1 MPNLN
6 NQVSGSAIAFID
18 TQVENYQSLIAG
30 VKPGTEVVVLDGNR
44 DAIDQITQI
53 LALRTNID
61 SIHIVSHGTPGSLQ
75 LGNGCLSADNLE
87 TYSERLQQ
95 WRSALNLGAD
105 ILIYGCNVASAPR
118 AYPKVRQGMNS
129 LAQSS
134 SRLKPTA
141 YPKVRQGMNS
151 LSQSSSR
158 LKPTENK
165 SAIQSSS
172 EDFRYETGV
181 STPGGSAGNGIDDEQ
196 AIDRERAID
205 LDGVAFIQRIAQLT
219 NTNVAA
225 SQNLTGSVAKG
236 GDWELEVRTGEIE
249 TPLVFEAEV
258 LAGYEYVLNTF
269 GAAANIGV
277 GTNPYG
283 IATGDFDLDD
293 QPDLAVTNQG
303 SDTVSILL
311 GNGTGGFDP
320 APIPT
325 LTVSNASSI
334 AVGNFNNDNFS
345 DLAVVGSGTGGA
357 LSIFL
362 GNGTGGFGSPTQ
374 YPTGVSPISVAVG
387 KFNNDNFSDVAV
399 VNASPGSTSG
409 TVTILLANNT
419 GSGALNF
426 NTNLSA
432 QSIPAFMTV
441 GDFNGDTFSD
451 LAVPNSLSNTI
462 SVFLANGSGDFGA
475 ATNLGAGTNPNSVA
489 NGDFNGDNFL
499 DLAVVNGGSNNVSIL
514 LGNGTGGFGAANG
527 FSAGTG
533 LQGIVA
539 QDFSGDG
546 KLDLAVGGT
555 GGAAILVGN
564 GNGGF
569 SAPIN
574 FAAGTDPTSIIAGNF
589 NADTLPDLAV
599 ANNSSDNVSVLLN
612 TPNTVSFV
620 PPKIG
625 NTYNVD
631 EATTD
636 TVIDVPVT
644 ISGGTPLSDVTVPI
658 VIDTSST
665 ATQGADYTLST
676 TSLTFSAGTTT
687 LTQNIPVTIKADN
700 IVDSNEQIVLNFG
713 TITGGVADASQGKV
727 AILDRNS
734 SYSIVADN
742 PTVTEGNSGAT
753 PATFT
758 ITRNGSTELWS
769 TVDYAITGTATNGT
783 DYNNIGGT
791 SGATAATGK
800 ISFAAGETSKTI
812 SLDVLGDGNI
822 EPDETVAITLSNS
835 VSPGGAPTIATA
847 TATATIKNDDTAG
860 ITVSPKAIST
870 TEVGGKAEFTVKL
883 NAAPTANVTIDLSGF
898 NPAEGTVSPNSLTF
912 TPANYSEQTITV
924 TGVDDLVADGPL
936 VYKIVTAAAVS
947 TDANYNNLD
956 PDDIDVTNSDNETP
970 GITVNPTAGL
980 TTGEDG
986 TKANFT
992 VVLNTQPT
1000 ADVTIGLTS
1009 DNVAEGTVS
1018 PASITFTPAN
1028 WNTPQPVTV
1037 TGVNDGIVDGD
1048 IGYKIVTAAAVST
1061 DANYSNRDVAD
1072 VSLSNQDNDAAGI
1085 SITTTATTATEG
1097 GANGS
1102 YAIELT
1108 SEPIAP
1114 VTINFNAGSE
1124 INAIAPITFDSTNW
1138 NVAKTVTVTAT
1149 DDSKAEGTHSGTIAH
1164 TVTSTDTKY
1173 TTQTVQDVNVAIT
1186 DNDTAGV
1193 SITPTSTSATEGG
1206 VNGNYGIKL
1215 TSEPSAPVTITLTTG
1230 EEIEAI
1236 APITF
1241 TADNWNVAKTVTVKA
1256 VDDTIVE
1263 GAHSANI
1270 SHSVSGGDAKY
1281 NAVVVPG
1288 VTVAITDND
1297 TTPPLPTPTPPL
1309 PTPTPPLPTPTLPL
1323 PTPTPPLPTPTPPLP
1338 TPTPPLPTPTPPL
1351 PTPTPPLPTP
1361 TPPLPTP
1368 TPPLPTPTPPLPTPT
1383 PPLPTPTPPL
1393 PTPTPPVA
1401 VDPQPLGSPGIII
1414 SPASGLVTTEA
1425 GGTDQFTIR
1434 LNSQP
1439 TADVTIGLRSSNEAE
1454 GVISTES
1461 ITFNSVN
1468 WNQWQPITITG
1479 VDDRVFDG
1487 DKTYQIVTAPAVSA
1501 DSSYNG
1507 LDAPDANVV
1516 NRDNETASNAR
1527 VAADPSTGV
1536 EYKPGELLVKLRPNV
1551 NDAAIQ
1557 SVFQVN
1563 GAIAIE
1569 DLVPPSLQINSA
1581 SEPDELEQWRVVK
1594 LASNADLLATQT
1606 SLAQDPRVETVELNY
1621 LLSINSVPNDPQF
1634 TQLWGLNNTG
1644 QTGGTPDA
1652 DIDAPEAWDLQRGS
1666 KNVVVAVIDTGV
1678 DYNHQDLAANMWTN
1692 SGEIAGNGIDDDDN
1706 GIDDDVRGYD
1716 FINKDNDPMDDEGH
1730 GSHVAGTIGAAGNN
1744 NIGVV
1749 GVSPNVSIMP
1759 LKFIGFNGRG
1769 STSDAV
1775 RAVDYATKN
1784 GAKVINASFG
1794 NPFPSQAM
1802 FNAIGDANK
1811 KGVLFIAAAGNDS
1824 SNNDSSPSYPSN
1836 YDLPNVISVAA
1847 TNYVDQLSWF
1857 SNYGKNTVDL
1867 AAPGG
1872 TLAVFPPDER
1882 DIRSTRPNNQ
1892 YGWDAGTSMAAPHVA
1907 GAAALLL
1914 AQNPSLTVTE
1924 LKNILMTTTDP
1935 LPSLQG
1941 TTVSGGRLNLRKAL
1955 NQIFDADS
1963 VFTDT
1968 NVPISGLYSAI
1979 WGDYNNDGKLDILG
1993 NNRTYYNTGIY
2004 DNTGQRLS
2012 EVGFSEADL
2021 PGYNPIWG
2029 DFNNDGRLDAT
2040 LTNTNLD
2047 SNNSLRYEIY
2057 RNVPNN
2063 TYSNADFKL
2072 ETVLRDKLP
2081 STIFSSSWADYNN
2094 DGRPDL
2100 LLNTQGSYP
2109 EYPIVT
2115 TLYRNTGAIAQDRF
2129 KDSEARLDTGEPLFS
2144 TSEIAGATSS
2154 GVWADYDNDG
2164 KLDILIKVRESQQTQ
2179 SGQQRQKAKLYRN
2192 LGDGVFKDT
2201 NVSLP
2206 GLGSEFPRFGANVY
2220 DMAWGDY
2227 DNDGKLDILLTGAI
2241 DGANGSGQL
2250 FTKVYRNTTST
2261 NGSASFEDIGA
2272 QIPGYSQAKAA
2283 WGDYDNNGKLD
2294 ILVTGWEQE
2303 NPQSLGTSVTKI
2315 YYQNTG
2321 NGFTDSGVQIDS
2333 GAEPGNKFD
2342 SYPAWGDYD
2351 KDGKLDILLTG
2362 SSTNNPYGFI
2372 NENDFF
2378 TKVFRNNTAI
2388 ANTPPSPPALL
2399 PAEVSGR
2406 DVTFKWNRGTDDLTP
2421 DLGLSYNLRVTGSD
2435 GKDILSPMSW
2445 NIDGTRQLVGLG
2457 NVSQNTQWQ
2466 LKDLPRGTYNWGVQA
2481 IDTAWAGS
2489 LFAPGGTFRIE
2500 NSPPEK
2506 KISLGE
2512 RTTEFNQPIKDVYTD
2527 ADGDQIFYRLTLDNG
2542 ASLESGGS
2550 NTNWLGLQFNPWENT
2565 ITFTGTPPSNAKP
2578 FEVKLIAT
2586 DDYGGSSEQTF
2597 KVTTTTDGRWV
2608 IDGYISGATVF
2619 LDANKNGILD
2629 TNEPSTTTDTG
2640 GKFNLNIPF
2649 ETFDTNTNGEIDP
2662 SEGNLVAT
2670 GGIDTATGLPL
2681 ETPVTAP
2688 PDASVVTLLTSLVAD
2703 LIDKGI
2709 EPEEAQSLV
2718 KAALSLPAD
2727 VDLTSLDPIEA
2738 TNNNQPGGVQVLS
2751 EMVKVQN
2758 FITQTSG
2765 LIDGASSAVNT
2776 DIVKAVVSSITAQIQ
2791 SGTVLNLSNAAAL
2804 EPIIQQAAAKIQQI
2818 DPSFNTQQVSQI
2830 TSQSATV
2837 MATANQRIDAAVSNP
2852 TGTSIPESLARLQQ
2866 VALGPTTQDFKEVGT
2881 GNKPISQLVADN
2893 TGTALDSRIETVIL
2907 PTGIATP
2914 VVSGDADLGSNSPD
2928 AILGTNGD
2936 DILSGDS
2943 GNNVL
2948 MGMRGNDSLDG
2959 VLGNDTVFGG
2969 KGSDTILGS
2978 GGDDALFGNRGADIL
2993 NGDDGNDILYGGKGD
3008 DLLNGGLGIDTL
3020 VGGMGV
3026 DKFLLSTN
3034 SGTDTITDFE
3044 VGKDLLVLGNG
3055 LSFSQL
3061 AIAQDSGATLIRL
3074 AQTGE
3079 VLASLGGVSANSISA
3094 ANFGLI

>member
-1 MPNLN
+1 
-6 NQVSGSAIAFID
+6 
-18 TQVENYQSLIAG
+18 
-30 VKPGTEVVVLDGNR
+30 
-44 DAIDQITQI
+44 
-53 LALRTNID
+53 
-61 SIHIVSHGTPGSLQ
+61 
-75 LGNGCLSADNLE
+75 
-87 TYSERLQQ
+87 
-95 WRSALNLGAD
+95 
-105 ILIYGCNVASAPR
+105 
-118 AYPKVRQGMNS
+118 
-129 LAQSS
+129 
-134 SRLKPTA
+134 PT
-141 YPKVRQGMNS
+141 
-151 LSQSSSR
+151 
-158 LKPTENK
+158 
-165 SAIQSSS
+165 
-172 EDFRYETGV
+172 
-181 STPGGSAGNGIDDEQ
+181 
-196 AIDRERAID
+196 
-205 LDGVAFIQRIAQLT
+205 
-219 NTNVAA
+219 
-225 SQNLTGSVAKG
+225 
-236 GDWELEVRTGEIE
+236 
-249 TPLVFEAEV
+249 
-258 LAGYEYVLNTF
+258 
-269 GAAANIGV
+269 
-277 GTNPYG
+277 
-283 IATGDFDLDD
+283 
-293 QPDLAVTNQG
+293 
-303 SDTVSILL
+303 
-311 GNGTGGFDP
+311 
-320 APIPT
+320 
-325 LTVSNASSI
+325 
-334 AVGNFNNDNFS
+334 
-345 DLAVVGSGTGGA
+345 
-357 LSIFL
+357 
-362 GNGTGGFGSPTQ
+362 
-374 YPTGVSPISVAVG
+374 
-387 KFNNDNFSDVAV
+387 
-399 VNASPGSTSG
+399 
-409 TVTILLANNT
+409 
-419 GSGALNF
+419 
-426 NTNLSA
+426 
-432 QSIPAFMTV
+432 
-441 GDFNGDTFSD
+441 
-451 LAVPNSLSNTI
+451 
-462 SVFLANGSGDFGA
+462 
-475 ATNLGAGTNPNSVA
+475 
-489 NGDFNGDNFL
+489 
-499 DLAVVNGGSNNVSIL
+499 
-514 LGNGTGGFGAANG
+514 
-527 FSAGTG
+527 
-533 LQGIVA
+533 
-539 QDFSGDG
+539 
-546 KLDLAVGGT
+546 
-555 GGAAILVGN
+555 
-564 GNGGF
+564 
-569 SAPIN
+569 
-574 FAAGTDPTSIIAGNF
+574 
-589 NADTLPDLAV
+589 
-599 ANNSSDNVSVLLN
+599 
-612 TPNTVSFV
+612 
-620 PPKIG
+620 
-625 NTYNVD
+625 
-631 EATTD
+631 
-636 TVIDVPVT
+636 PVT
-644 ISGGTPLSDVTVPI
+644 
-658 VIDTSST
+658 
-665 ATQGADYTLST
+665 
-676 TSLTFSAGTTT
+676 
-687 LTQNIPVTIKADN
+687 
-700 IVDSNEQIVLNFG
+700 
-713 TITGGVADASQGKV
+713 
-727 AILDRNS
+727 
-734 SYSIVADN
+734 
-742 PTVTEGNSGAT
+742 
-753 PATFT
+753 
-758 ITRNGSTELWS
+758 
-769 TVDYAITGTATNGT
+769 
-783 DYNNIGGT
+783 
-791 SGATAATGK
+791 
-800 ISFAAGETSKTI
+800 
-812 SLDVLGDGNI
+812 
-822 EPDETVAITLSNS
+822 
-835 VSPGGAPTIATA
+835 
-847 TATATIKNDDTAG
+847 
-860 ITVSPKAIST
+860 
-870 TEVGGKAEFTVKL
+870 
-883 NAAPTANVTIDLSGF
+883 
-898 NPAEGTVSPNSLTF
+898 
-912 TPANYSEQTITV
+912 
-924 TGVDDLVADGPL
+924 
-936 VYKIVTAAAVS
+936 
-947 TDANYNNLD
+947 
-956 PDDIDVTNSDNETP
+956 
-970 GITVNPTAGL
+970 
-980 TTGEDG
+980 
-986 TKANFT
+986 
-992 VVLNTQPT
+992 
-1000 ADVTIGLTS
+1000 
-1009 DNVAEGTVS
+1009 
-1018 PASITFTPAN
+1018 
-1028 WNTPQPVTV
+1028 
-1037 TGVNDGIVDGD
+1037 
-1048 IGYKIVTAAAVST
+1048 
-1061 DANYSNRDVAD
+1061 
-1072 VSLSNQDNDAAGI
+1072 
-1085 SITTTATTATEG
+1085 
-1097 GANGS
+1097 
-1102 YAIELT
+1102 
-1108 SEPIAP
+1108 
-1114 VTINFNAGSE
+1114 
-1124 INAIAPITFDSTNW
+1124 
-1138 NVAKTVTVTAT
+1138 
-1149 DDSKAEGTHSGTIAH
+1149 
-1164 TVTSTDTKY
+1164 
-1173 TTQTVQDVNVAIT
+1173 
-1186 DNDTAGV
+1186 
-1193 SITPTSTSATEGG
+1193 
-1206 VNGNYGIKL
+1206 
-1215 TSEPSAPVTITLTTG
+1215 
-1230 EEIEAI
+1230 
-1236 APITF
+1236 
-1241 TADNWNVAKTVTVKA
+1241 
-1256 VDDTIVE
+1256 
-1263 GAHSANI
+1263 
-1270 SHSVSGGDAKY
+1270 
-1281 NAVVVPG
+1281 
-1288 VTVAITDND
+1288 
-1297 TTPPLPTPTPPL
+1297 PTPTPVT
-1309 PTPTPPLPTPTLPL
+1309 PTPTPVT
-1323 PTPTPPLPTPTPPLP
+1323 PTPTPVAPTPTPVTP
-1338 TPTPPLPTPTPPL
+1338 TPTPVTPTPTPVT
-1351 PTPTPPLPTP
+1351 PTPTPVTPTP
-1361 TPPLPTP
+1361 TPVTPTP
-1368 TPPLPTPTPPLPTPT
+1368 TPVTPTPI
-1383 PPLPTPTPPL
+1383 
-1393 PTPTPPVA
+1393 
-1401 VDPQPLGSPGIII
+1401 LGSPGIVI

-1425 GGTDQFTIR
+1425 GGTDQFTIK
-1434 LNSQP
+1434 LNRQP

-1461 ITFNSVN
+1461 ITFNSAN
-1468 WNQWQPITITG
+1468 WNQWRPVTVTG
-1479 VDDRVFDG
+1479 VNDRVFDG

-1501 DSSYNG
+1501 DSNYNG
-1507 LDAPDANVV
+1507 LDAPDATVV
-1516 NRDNETASNAR
+1516 NRGNETASNAR
-1527 VAADPSTGV
+1527 VAVDPSTGV
-1536 EYKPGELLVKLRPNV
+1536 EYKPGELLVKLRRNV
-1551 NDAAIQ
+1551 NDVAIQ
-1557 SVFQVN
+1557 SVFQIN

-1569 DLVPPSLQINSA
+1569 DLVPPSVQINSA
-1581 SEPDELEQWRVVK
+1581 VEPGELEQWRLVK
-1594 LASNADLLATQT
+1594 LAPNADLLATQT

-1634 TQLWGLNNTG
+1634 DQLWGLNNAG

-1652 DIDAPEAWDLQRGS
+1652 DIDAPEAWDIQRGS

-1678 DYNHQDLAANMWTN
+1678 DYDHQDLAANMWTN
-1692 SGEIAGNGIDDDDN
+1692 SVEIAGIKNEDDDGN
-1706 GIDDDVRGYD
+1706 GYIDDVRGYD
-1716 FINKDNDPMDDEGH
+1716 FTNKDPDPMDDNGH
-1730 GSHVAGTIGAAGNN
+1730 GTHVAGTIGAAGNN

-1759 LKFIGFNGRG
+1759 LKFLDFQGRG
-1769 STSDAV
+1769 STSDV
-1775 RAVDYATKN
+1775 IQAVDYATKN

-1794 NPFPSQAM
+1794 GGGFSQAEKD
-1802 FNAIGDANK
+1802 AIGDANK

-1824 SNNDSSPSYPSN
+1824 SDNDSEPSYPAN

-1867 AAPGG
+1867 GAPGG
-1872 TLAVFPPDER
+1872 TAAVFPRDQR
-1882 DIRSTRPNNQ
+1882 DIRSTLPNNQ
-1892 YGWDAGTSMAAPHVA
+1892 YGWGAGTSQAAPHVA

-1955 NQIFDADS
+1955 NQIS

-2047 SNNSLRYEIY
+2047 SNNTLRYEIY

-2081 STIFSSSWADYNN
+2081 STIFSSSWSDYNN

-2154 GVWADYDNDG
+2154 GVWADFDNDG

-2179 SGQQRQKAKLYRN
+2179 SGGPRQKAKLYRN

-2241 DGANGSGQL
+2241 EGANGSGQL
-2250 FTKVYRNTTST
+2250 FTKVYRNTTSE

-2272 QIPGYSQAKAA
+2272 QIPGLSQAKAA

-2294 ILVTGWEQE
+2294 ILVTGWKQE

-2406 DVTFKWNRGTDDLTP
+2406 DVTFKWNRGTDEETP

-2457 NVSQNTQWQ
+2457 NVSQNTRWQ
-2466 LKDLPRGTYNWGVQA
+2466 LKDLPRGEYNWGVQA
-2481 IDTAWAGS
+2481 IDTAWEGS
-2489 LFAPGGTFRIE
+2489 LFAGGGTFRIE

-2506 KISLGE
+2506 QINLGS
-2512 RTTEFNQPIKDVYTD
+2512 RYSEFNQAIKDVYTD
-2527 ADGDQIFYRLTLDNG
+2527 PDGDQINYQLTLPDG
-2542 ASLESGGS
+2542 SPLEFSGS

-2565 ITFTGTPPSNAKP
+2565 ITFTGTPPSGSQP
-2578 FEVKLIAT
+2578 FEAKLIAT
-2586 DDYGGSSEQTF
+2586 DSFGGRSEQTF
-2597 KVTTTTDGRWV
+2597 KVTTTADGRWV

-2619 LDANKNGILD
+2619 LDANKNGVKD

-2649 ETFDTNTNGEIDP
+2649 ETFDTNNNGEIDP
-2662 SEGNLVAT
+2662 SEGNLVAI

-2727 VDLTSLDPIEA
+2727 VDLTSFDPILA
-2738 TNNNQPGGVQVLS
+2738 TNNNQPGGVEVLAA
-2751 EMVKVQN
+2751 MVKVQN

-2818 DPSFNTQQVSQI
+2818 DPSFNSQQISQI

-2852 TGTSIPESLARLQQ
+2852 TATSIPESLARLQQ
-2866 VALGPTTQDFKEVGT
+2866 VALGPTTQDFKAVGS

-2893 TGTALDSRIETVIL
+2893 TGTALDSRIEAVVL

-2914 VVSGDADLGSNSPD
+2914 VVSGDADLGSNSPN

-2936 DILSGDS
+2936 DILTGDS

-2959 VLGNDTVFGG
+2959 VLGNDTIFGG

-2978 GGDDALFGNRGADIL
+2978 SGDDVLFGNRGADIL

-3079 VLASLGGVSANSISA
+3079 VLASLGGVSASSISA
-3094 ANFGLI
+3094 VNFGLI